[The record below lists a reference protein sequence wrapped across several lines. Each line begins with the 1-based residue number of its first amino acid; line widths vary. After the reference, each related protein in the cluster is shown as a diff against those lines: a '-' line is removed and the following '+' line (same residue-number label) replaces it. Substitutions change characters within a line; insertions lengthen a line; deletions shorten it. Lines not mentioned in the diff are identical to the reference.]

1 MLPVELWYWDPKRV
15 ENLIN
20 HEQFIHIKEDNMF
33 WERIIYTVA
42 LIVAEEALKH
52 YITKTED

>member
-1 MLPVELWYWDPKRV
+1 MLPKELWYWDPKRV

-20 HEQFIHIKEDNMF
+20 HEQFIQIKEDNMF